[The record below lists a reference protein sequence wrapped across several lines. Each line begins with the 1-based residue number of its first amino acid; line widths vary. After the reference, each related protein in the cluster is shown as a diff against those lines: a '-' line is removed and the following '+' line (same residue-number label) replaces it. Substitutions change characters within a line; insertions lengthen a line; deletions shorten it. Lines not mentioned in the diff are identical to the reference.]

1 MGGGGGGGL
10 GYMNNYSVTPGSS
23 YTAYV
28 DSYAGSGAAVRIVW
42 PGSGR
47 QFPSTNV
54 SGT

>member
-1 MGGGGGGGL
+1 
-10 GYMNNYSVTPGSS
+10 MNNYSVTPGSS

-28 DSYAGSGAAVRIVW
+28 DVGFGGAGSGAAVRIVW

-54 SGT
+54 SVT

>member
-1 MGGGGGGGL
+1 L
-10 GYMNNYSVTPGSS
+10 GYINNYPVTPGSVYALLVAPGAQGS
-23 YTAYV
+23 Y
-28 DSYAGSGAAVRIVW
+28 SAVRIVW